1 MDSRLMMIE
10 EAEEFSEPPP
20 PLRPRLAPPNAL
32 IHALAPQRRAH
43 QAVRPRGGAPRTA
56 HARRTGRA
64 AAAER
69 RRTVREETATVTA
82 CALT

>member
-1 MDSRLMMIE
+1 MQEAKPLQPAYARETVPTLLPRVKKKNRSMMMI
-10 EAEEFSEPPP
+10 
-20 PLRPRLAPPNAL
+20 
-32 IHALAPQRRAH
+32 
-43 QAVRPRGGAPRTA
+43 APRTA